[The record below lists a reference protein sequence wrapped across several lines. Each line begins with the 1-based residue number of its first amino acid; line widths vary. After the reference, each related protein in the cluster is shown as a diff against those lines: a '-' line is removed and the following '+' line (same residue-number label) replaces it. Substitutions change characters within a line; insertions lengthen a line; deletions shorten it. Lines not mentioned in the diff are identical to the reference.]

1 MKQPFTRLM
10 SIDDKKIPS
19 DASEHLLA
27 RLMMERYG
35 AVIGGRD
42 LRTLLGFRSSTA
54 FGQAVRRGDISIRFF
69 KLPRRRG
76 YFALVTEIAAW
87 LQASWARPIGP
98 GVSEESEQR
107 EGAKM

>member
-1 MKQPFTRLM
+1 M
-10 SIDDKKIPS
+10 SIDDRNDLPG
-19 DASEHLLA
+19 ASEHLLA

-35 AVIGGRD
+35 AVIGGRN

-54 FGQAVRRGDISIRFF
+54 FGQAVCRGDIPIRFF

-87 LQASWARPIGP
+87 LQATWARSTGP
-98 GVSEESEQR
+98 GRPTGSRPR